1 MKRIFSLFFFTLSIC
16 SFSAEAQYRKI
27 TTIAG
32 TGGIGG
38 YGGDGFVATAG
49 VLNGPH
55 NVAVS
60 NKGEVY
66 IVDFYN
72 FRVRKI
78 KTNGSIVTFAGNG
91 ITGYTGDNTA
101 ATNARMNPK
110 GVAVDFHGNV
120 YISDPVHSV
129 IRKVNT
135 LNIITTYVGTGIY
148 GYTPTNTNAKT
159 TRIGAPWGLACDK
172 MGNLYFADAGNH
184 VVCMVDTFGVITTLA
199 GDGTAGF
206 LGDGFGALTAR
217 LDSPYAVAVD
227 RTGNVFVA
235 DHNNSTIRMI
245 DVAGN
250 INKVAGTIGSFGN
263 AGDLGLA
270 INAQL
275 NYPTGVAV
283 DTAGNVYI
291 SDSHN
296 NVIRMVDASGVISTI
311 VANGFPGFGGDLGDA
326 IGANLWAPYGIC
338 VDSIGAIFIAD
349 ANNQRVRRVYNAT
362 VGVNNVDPNSGL
374 NIYPNPFNN
383 NITVAGLHKNDVV
396 CLYDLMGRPVM
407 PQVTV
412 DAEGV
417 KSFEIGDIAQGI
429 YLLQVNNAKG
439 DNRVTAKMIK

>member
-16 SFSAEAQYRKI
+16 SLNAEAQYRKI

-91 ITGYTGDNTA
+91 ITGYSGDGTA

-110 GVAVDFHGNV
+110 GVAVDYRGNV

-135 LNIITTYVGTGIY
+135 LNIISTYVGTGIY
-148 GYTPTNTNAKT
+148 GYTPSNTNAKT
-159 TRIGAPWGLACDK
+159 TKIGAPWGMACDNE
-172 MGNLYFADAGNH
+172 GNLYFADAGNH
-184 VVCMVDTFGVITTLA
+184 VVCKVDTFGVISTIA
-199 GDGTAGF
+199 GDGNLGSS
-206 LGDGFGALTAR
+206 GDGFGALTAR

-227 RTGNVFVA
+227 RKGKVYIA
-235 DHNNSTIRMI
+235 DHNNSTIRMV
-245 DVAGN
+245 DLSGN
-250 INKVAGTIGSFGN
+250 IDRVAGTTGVFGN
-263 AGDLGLA
+263 SGDLGLA

-275 NYPTGVAV
+275 NFPTGVAV
-283 DTAGNVYI
+283 DSDYNVYI

-296 NVIRMVDASGVISTI
+296 NVIRMVDATGVISTI

-326 IGANLWAPYGIC
+326 LGANLWAPYGIC
-338 VDSIGAIFIAD
+338 VDSTGAIYIAD
-349 ANNQRVRRVYNAT
+349 ANNQRVRRVYSAT
-362 VGVNNVDPNSGL
+362 VGVNNVDPAAGL
-374 NIYPNPFNN
+374 TIYPNPFNN
-383 NITVAGLHKNDVV
+383 NITVAGLHNNDVV

-407 PQVTV
+407 QQVTV
-412 DAEGV
+412 VAGA
-417 KSFEIGDIAQGI
+417 KTFEIGDIAQGI
-429 YLLQVNNAKG
+429 YLLQVNDAAGN
-439 DNRVTAKMIK
+439 NRITAKMIK

>member
-55 NVAVS
+55 AVAVS

-91 ITGYTGDNTA
+91 LSGYNGDGTA

-110 GVAVDFHGNV
+110 GVAADYKGNV

-129 IRKVNT
+129 IRKVNA
-135 LNIITTYVGTGIY
+135 LNIVSTYVGTGVY
-148 GYTPTNTNAKT
+148 GYTPLNTNAKT
-159 TRIGAPWGLACDK
+159 TKIGAPWGLACDK
-172 MGNLYFADAGNH
+172 SGNLYFTDAGNH
-184 VVCMVDTFGVITTLA
+184 VVCKVDTFGVITTLA
-199 GDGTAGF
+199 GDGNAGS
-206 LGDGFGALTAR
+206 LGDGFAAVTAR
-217 LDSPYAVAVD
+217 LDSPFAVAVD

-235 DHNNSTIRMI
+235 DHNNSTVRMI
-245 DVAGN
+245 DPAG
-250 INKVAGTIGSFGN
+250 IITKVAGTIGSFGYSGN
-263 AGDLGLA
+263 LGLA

-275 NYPTGVAV
+275 NYPSGVAV
-283 DTAGNVYI
+283 DTFGNVYI
-291 SDSHN
+291 SDSRN
-296 NVIRMVDASGVISTI
+296 NVIRMVDPTGVISTI
-311 VANGFPGFGGDLGDA
+311 VANSFPGFGGDLGDA
-326 IGANLWAPYGIC
+326 LGANLFHPYGIC

-349 ANNQRVRRVYNAT
+349 ANNQRVRRVYNTT

-407 PQVTV
+407 PKTTI
-412 DAEGV
+412 DTEGA
-417 KSFEIGDIAQGI
+417 KTFEIGDIAQGI
-429 YLLQVNNAKG
+429 YLLQVNNASG
-439 DNRVTAKMIK
+439 ENRITAKMIK